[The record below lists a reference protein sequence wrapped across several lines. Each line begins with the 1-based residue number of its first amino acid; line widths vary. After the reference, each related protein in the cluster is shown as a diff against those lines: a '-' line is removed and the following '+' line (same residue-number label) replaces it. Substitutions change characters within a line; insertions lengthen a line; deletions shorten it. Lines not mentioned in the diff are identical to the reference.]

1 MPWEKGMLHL
11 GSRLP
16 RRRVIALPL
25 ALLSACEAVPAPP
38 SVSLPP
44 DAVQGAGDPTRAAII
59 TTANVF
65 AAPGSIAG
73 RPALAARAAAQL
85 EYLAVEVATGPR
97 WVGFS
102 PLVSLEFKKAQPELR
117 AALGIDPAAAPQAV
131 IDSLYAA
138 SRALAA
144 GDRAAV
150 ERILGPPLYPAGA
163 AATLQRLAEM
173 PYLPHANYATASAL
187 REMNRLDDDGE
198 RGLFGGFRF

>member
-1 MPWEKGMLHL
+1 M
-11 GSRLP
+11 
-16 RRRVIALPL
+16 
-25 ALLSACEAVPAPP
+25 PAPP

-65 AAPGSIAG
+65 AAPGGVAG

-85 EYLAVEVATGPR
+85 EYLAVELATGPR

-102 PLVSLEFKKAQPELR
+102 PLVALEFRRTQPELR
-117 AALGIDPAAAPQAV
+117 AALGIDPAAPPQAV

-150 ERILGPPLYPAGA
+150 ERILAPPLYPAGA
-163 AATLQRLAEM
+163 AATLQRLAAM
-173 PYLPHANYATASAL
+173 PFLPHANFATTLAL
-187 REMNRLDDDGE
+187 REMSRLDEDGQ
-198 RGLFGGFRF
+198 RGFFGGFRF